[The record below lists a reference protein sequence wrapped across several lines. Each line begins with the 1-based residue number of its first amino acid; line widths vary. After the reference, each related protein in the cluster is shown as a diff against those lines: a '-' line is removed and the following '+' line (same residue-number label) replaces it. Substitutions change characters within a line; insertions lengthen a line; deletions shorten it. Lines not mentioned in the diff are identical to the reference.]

1 MSDVDLCRVPWRV
14 GRRKLRT
21 VYAVL
26 AVDDPEGDVLIGL
39 LDTPAL
45 AAAAVR
51 GHNRTLGLDPLL
63 STPLERPEEE
73 PDGPVPT

>member
-1 MSDVDLCRVPWRV
+1 MSDVDPCRVPWRV

-21 VYAVL
+21 IYAV
-26 AVDDPEGDVLIGL
+26 VGDDADGDLLIGM

-51 GHNRTLGLDPLL
+51 AHNRMIGLDPLM
-63 STPLERPEEE
+63 TRPLDTPEE
-73 PDGPVPT
+73 G